1 MAGANPAQ
9 GAWNALPVNIQT
21 WDGNASTEVDRWVR
35 NVKTLLFSMSGEQGY
50 SLGQAANGNC
60 PGQVNW
66 VGAAPNAATQ
76 QQTASRCI
84 RASNVICSKIE
95 VLTPAYRKY
104 TQPPFCNDPVLS
116 LFDLINTYLV
126 PLTNEEVKILK
137 KAVEDFTMADVSMA
151 KQQGKTVLAY
161 SMQLQERNDKL
172 PVALQKGNNDLCHI
186 FLMGL
191 HGRIY
196 DQEDT
201 HPFKKRKTKLL
212 SNFQR

>member
-1 MAGANPAQ
+1 M
-9 GAWNALPVNIQT
+9 
-21 WDGNASTEVDRWVR
+21 
-35 NVKTLLFSMSGEQGY
+35 
-50 SLGQAANGNC
+50 
-60 PGQVNW
+60 NW

-84 RASNVICSKIE
+84 RASNVVCSKIE

-104 TQPPFCNDPVLS
+104 TQPIFCNDPVLL
-116 LFDLINTYLV
+116 LFDIINTYLI

-161 SMQLQERNDKL
+161 SMQLQERNGKL

-186 FLMGL
+186 FLM
-191 HGRIY
+191 
-196 DQEDT
+196 
-201 HPFKKRKTKLL
+201 
-212 SNFQR
+212 